1 MTAAGEKGTGRRALP
16 DVPVVAVAVPAVLGL
31 LAIWVQHLVTAYDE
45 PFWGLFDNQL
55 DLDVY
60 RAGAQTVLDGGRLY
74 DAKLLGQMDYT
85 YAPVSVL
92 AFMPFA
98 AVPFLAA
105 RIVWSALIFVAL
117 YWVITM
123 SFRALGRDITWRLRT
138 VAVAIVLVATLLEP
152 VRSTIWFGQVNIFLM
167 AVVLW
172 DLLRPSGSRLQG
184 VGAGIAAGIKLTPL
198 IFTVY
203 LLVVRRSRAATT
215 SVVGFVGTIAL
226 AFAVMPRD
234 SWQYWTGTF
243 VDSTRV
249 GAPDTVGN
257 QSLRGLI
264 ANLGRTEHPS
274 ALLWLV
280 LVAIVAVLGFAAAHR
295 AHRGGHELLA
305 ITLVGMTSCA
315 VSPMSWGHHWVWLVP
330 LLVIGVHHLLTGS
343 RIVAAA
349 AGVGVVA
356 LVLTAFAWR
365 TRIGGAMTYVGVEH
379 PYALYT
385 GLFFKDGIDA
395 LRWFTLAPYLW
406 ILVVTAVLTLALV
419 RRAGPSGAATGD
431 TDPAVSASGSPAR

>member
-1 MTAAGEKGTGRRALP
+1 MGDQRTVRRPLP
-16 DVPVVAVAVPAVLGL
+16 DVPTAALVVAVVLGAL
-31 LAIWVQHLVTAYDE
+31 SIWLQHLITAYDE

-92 AFMPFA
+92 AFTPFA
-98 AVPFLAA
+98 AVPFLVA
-105 RIVWSALIFVAL
+105 RIVWTALIFAAL

-123 SFRALGRDITWRLRT
+123 SFRALGRDVTWRLRT
-138 VAVAIVLVATLLEP
+138 VAIALVLMSTLLEP

-167 AVVLW
+167 AIILW
-172 DLLRPSGSRLQG
+172 DLLRPNGSRLQG

-198 IFTVY
+198 VFTVH
-203 LLVVRRSRAATT
+203 LLLIRHRRAAAV
-215 SVVGFVGTIAL
+215 SLAGFVGTIAL
-226 AFAVMPRD
+226 AFAVTPRD

-243 VDSTRV
+243 LDSDRV

-264 ANLGRTEHPS
+264 ANLGRTDHPS
-274 ALLWLV
+274 TLLWLV
-280 LVAIVAVLGFAAAHR
+280 LAAVVAVLGFAAAHR
-295 AHRGGHELLA
+295 AHRGGQELLA

-330 LLVIGVHHLLTGS
+330 LTVIGVHHVLDGRRTVAS
-343 RIVAAA
+343 AAAA
-349 AGVGVVA
+349 AGVTAVV
-356 LVLTAFAWR
+356 LSAFAWR
-365 TRIGGAMTYVGVEH
+365 TRIGGSMTFVGDKH

-385 GLFFKDGIDA
+385 GLYFKNGIDA
-395 LRWFTLAPYLW
+395 LRWFTLAPYVWVL
-406 ILVVTAVLTLALV
+406 LVAAVVTLVLV
-419 RRAGPSGAATGD
+419 RVPDDRAD
-431 TDPAVSASGSPAR
+431 TEDAVSVTGSPAR

>member
-1 MTAAGEKGTGRRALP
+1 MTATGDQTTGRRALP
-16 DVPVVAVAVPAVLGL
+16 DVPVAGVVVAAVLGL

-74 DAKLLGQMDYT
+74 EAKLLGQMDYT

-92 AFMPFA
+92 VFMPFA
-98 AVPFLAA
+98 AVPFLVA
-105 RIVWSALIFVAL
+105 RIVWSVLIFAAL

-138 VAVAIVLVATLLEP
+138 VAVAIVLVSTLLEP

-167 AVVLW
+167 AIVLW

-184 VGAGIAAGIKLTPL
+184 IGAGVAAGIKLTPL
-198 IFTVY
+198 VFTLY
-203 LLVVRRSRAATT
+203 LLVTRRSRAAVL

-243 VDSTRV
+243 LDSDRV
-249 GAPDTVGN
+249 GVPDTVGN

-274 ALLWLV
+274 TLLWVV
-280 LVAIVAVLGFAAAHR
+280 LAGLVAVLGFGAARR
-295 AHRGGHELLA
+295 AHRGGRELLA

-330 LLVIGVHHLLTGS
+330 LLVIGVHHLLNGS
-343 RIVAAA
+343 RLVATA
-349 AGVGVVA
+349 AGIGLIA
-356 LVLTAFAWR
+356 MVLAAFAWR
-365 TRIGGAMTYVGVEH
+365 TRIDGVMTFVGVEH

-385 GLFFKDGIDA
+385 GLFFKNGIDT

-406 ILVVTAVLTLALV
+406 ILVVTAVLTLVLV
-419 RRAGPSGAATGD
+419 RRAVPGDATGS
-431 TDPAVSASGSPAR
+431 TDPVVSASGSPAR

>member
-1 MTAAGEKGTGRRALP
+1 VG
-16 DVPVVAVAVPAVLGL
+16 AVVLGL
-31 LAIWVQHLVTAYDE
+31 LSIGVQHLVIAYAE

-92 AFMPFA
+92 VFMPFA
-98 AVPFLAA
+98 AVPFLVA
-105 RIVWSALIFVAL
+105 RIVWTALVFVAL

-123 SFRALGRDITWRLRT
+123 SFRALGREMTWRLRT
-138 VAVAIVLVATLLEP
+138 VAVALVLISTLLEP

-167 AVVLW
+167 AIILW
-172 DLLRPSGSRLQG
+172 DLLRPRGSRLQG
-184 VGAGIAAGIKLTPL
+184 IGAGVAAGIKLTPL
-198 IFTVY
+198 IFTVH
-203 LLVVRRSRAATT
+203 LLLSRRPRAA
-215 SVVGFVGTIAL
+215 VVSAAGFLGTIAL
-226 AFAVMPRD
+226 AFVVLPQD

-243 VDSTRV
+243 VDSDRV
-249 GAPDTVGN
+249 GAPDTAGN

-274 ALLWLV
+274 TILWLV
-280 LVAIVAVLGFAAAHR
+280 LAAVVAVLGFAAAHR
-295 AHRGGHELLA
+295 AHRGGQTLLA
-305 ITLVGMTSCA
+305 LTLVGMTSCA

-330 LLVIGVHHLLTGS
+330 LTVIGVHHLLDGS
-343 RIVAAA
+343 SRKAIAAT
-349 AGVGVVA
+349 VGVVA
-356 LVLTAFAWR
+356 LVLAAFAWR
-365 TRIGGAMTYVGVEH
+365 TRIGGAMVYVGVEH

-385 GLFFKDGIDA
+385 GLFFKDGIEA

-406 ILVVTAVLTLALV
+406 ILVVAAVVTLLV
-419 RRAGPSGAATGD
+419 VRVPDGRAVPDGP
-431 TDPAVSASGSPAR
+431 VSATASPSR

>member
-1 MTAAGEKGTGRRALP
+1 MTAAGVQTTGRRALP
-16 DVPVVAVAVPAVLGL
+16 DVPVVAVVISAVLGL

-105 RIVWSALIFVAL
+105 RVVWTVLIFAAL

-123 SFRALGRDITWRLRT
+123 AFRALGRDITWRLRT
-138 VAVAIVLVATLLEP
+138 VAIALVLVSTLLEP

-167 AVVLW
+167 AIVLW
-172 DLLRPSGSRLQG
+172 DLLRPNGSRLQG
-184 VGAGIAAGIKLTPL
+184 VVSGIAAGIKLTPL

-203 LLVVRRSRAATT
+203 LLVIRRPRAAAM
-215 SVVGFVGTIAL
+215 SVVGFVGTIVL

-243 VDSTRV
+243 VDSKRV

-274 ALLWLV
+274 ALLWLM
-280 LVAIVAVLGFAAAHR
+280 LVVVVAVLGFAAAHR

-330 LLVIGVHHLLTGS
+330 LLVIGVHHLLNGS
-343 RIVAAA
+343 RAVAAV

-356 LVLTAFAWR
+356 LILGAFAWR
-365 TRIGGAMTYVGVEH
+365 TRIDGAMTYVGVEH

-406 ILVVTAVLTLALV
+406 ILVVTAVVTLVLV
-419 RRAGPSGAATGD
+419 RRAGADGDSTGGTEPVVSATG
-431 TDPAVSASGSPAR
+431 SPVR

>member
-1 MTAAGEKGTGRRALP
+1 MTATGEKTTGRRALP
-16 DVPVVAVAVPAVLGL
+16 DVRTGAVVVAIALGL
-31 LAIWVQHLVTAYDE
+31 LSIWLQHLITAYDE

-92 AFMPFA
+92 VFTPFA
-98 AVPFLAA
+98 AVPFLVA
-105 RIVWSALIFVAL
+105 RIVWTVLIFAAL

-123 SFRALGRDITWRLRT
+123 SFRALGRDITWRLRV
-138 VAVAIVLVATLLEP
+138 VAGALVLVSTLLEP

-167 AVVLW
+167 AIILW
-172 DLLRPSGSRLQG
+172 DLLRPNGSRLQG

-198 IFTVY
+198 VFTVY
-203 LLVVRRSRAATT
+203 LLLIRRSRAAVT
-215 SVVGFVGTIAL
+215 SVAGFVGTIAL

-243 VDSTRV
+243 VDSKRV

-264 ANLGRTEHPS
+264 ANLGRTDHPS
-274 ALLWLV
+274 TLLWLILAAV
-280 LVAIVAVLGFAAAHR
+280 VAVLGFGAAHR
-295 AHRGGHELLA
+295 AHRGGQELLA

-330 LLVIGVHHLLTGS
+330 LAVIGVHHLLDG
-343 RIVAAA
+343 RRAVAVVSA
-349 AGVGVVA
+349 VGFTA
-356 LVLTAFAWR
+356 MVLAAFAWR
-365 TRIGGAMTYVGVEH
+365 TRIGGAMTFVGVEH

-385 GLFFKDGIDA
+385 GLFFKNGTDG

-406 ILVVTAVLTLALV
+406 ILVVTAVVTFLV
-419 RRAGPSGAATGD
+419 VRVPRDRAGAD
-431 TDPAVSASGSPAR
+431 DPLSASGSPAR

>member
-1 MTAAGEKGTGRRALP
+1 VTATGEKTTGRRALP
-16 DVPVVAVAVPAVLGL
+16 DVRTGAVVVAVALGL
-31 LAIWVQHLVTAYDE
+31 LSIWLQHLITAYDE

-105 RIVWSALIFVAL
+105 RIVWTVLIFAAL

-123 SFRALGRDITWRLRT
+123 AFRALGRDITWRLRT
-138 VAVAIVLVATLLEP
+138 VAIAIVLVSTLLEP

-167 AVVLW
+167 AVILW

-198 IFTVY
+198 IFTLY
-203 LLVVRRSRAATT
+203 LLVIRRPRAAVM

-243 VDSTRV
+243 VDSKRV

-280 LVAIVAVLGFAAAHR
+280 LAAVVAVLGFAAAHR
-295 AHRGGHELLA
+295 AHRAGQELLA

-330 LLVIGVHHLLTGS
+330 LAVIGVHHVLDGRRT
-343 RIVAAA
+343 VAAA
-349 AGVGVVA
+349 SAIGVTA

-406 ILVVTAVLTLALV
+406 ILVATAVITVVVV
-419 RRAGPSGAATGD
+419 RVPRDRSD
-431 TDPAVSASGSPAR
+431 TEPAVSATASPAR